1 MLGFFDVYNEEKGK
15 MEQLAGN
22 ILNVSPILSSL
33 VQWSAV
39 VYNVGYILNGLRDG
53 KACISANT

>member
-22 ILNVSPILSSL
+22 ILNVSPILCSL
-33 VQWSAV
+33 VQ
-39 VYNVGYILNGLRDG
+39 
-53 KACISANT
+53 